1 MAGLIDAVV
10 GHRATWDMLQ
20 TQAKQGRMAHAL
32 AFVGPSGIGKRKVAW
47 ALAQALVCEAVD
59 APCGVC
65 PLCRRIESQQ
75 SESVLSIEAAGSM
88 IKIES
93 AQQILQFLN
102 LQRLGRARVV
112 IVDGAQWLNPQAGN
126 SLLKII
132 EEPPPQT
139 FFIFLLNEI
148 SQLMT
153 TLRSRVQVIRFAPLS
168 EVELQRVSPE
178 PAPTW
183 MLRSA
188 RGSAEQLASFRDAHS
203 EELRGS
209 VLSYLRESL
218 AGRRAGIGPVLEQ
231 AKDREGALSAIHML
245 QQLLRDWSV
254 AGSGSHALI
263 HTDLS
268 SELTQL
274 PVASSEARA
283 ELWKS
288 AFQMEL
294 DLASNV
300 DKSLLFENFF
310 YRARA
315 SVS

>member
-1 MAGLIDAVV
+1 MAGLIDAVI
-10 GHRATWDMLQ
+10 GHRETWDRLL
-20 TQAKQGRMAHAL
+20 TQVSQKRMPHAL

-65 PLCRRIESQQ
+65 PVCRRIESQQ
-75 SESVLSIEAAGSM
+75 SESVLLIEAAGSL
-88 IKIES
+88 IKVES

-112 IVDGAQWLNPQAGN
+112 IVDGAQLLNPQAGN

-139 FFIFLLNEI
+139 FFIFLLAEL
-148 SQLMT
+148 SQLMP
-153 TLRSRVQVIRFAPLS
+153 TLRSRMQVIRFSPLS
-168 EVELQRVSPE
+168 ESELQRVSPE

-188 RGSAEQLASFRDAHS
+188 RGSAEQLASFRDAQS

-218 AGRRAGIGPVLEQ
+218 AGRRAGIGPILEQ
-231 AKDREGALSAIHML
+231 AKDREGALTVIHML
-245 QQLLRDWSV
+245 QQLLRDWTV
-254 AGSGSHALI
+254 ADSGAEAMI
-263 HTDLS
+263 HSDLT
-268 SELTQL
+268 SELTRL
-274 PVASSEARA
+274 PAASSEARA
-283 ELWKS
+283 ELWQS
-288 AFQMEL
+288 AFQMER
-294 DLASNV
+294 DLAANV

-315 SVS
+315 SLS

>member
-10 GHRATWDMLQ
+10 GHRAPWDMLLA
-20 TQAKQGRMAHAL
+20 QAKQGRMAHAL

-75 SESVLSIEAAGSM
+75 SESVLLIEAAGSM

-139 FFIFLLNEI
+139 FFILLLSEI

-168 EVELQRVSPE
+168 EVELQRVSTE

-188 RGSAEQLASFRDAHS
+188 RGSAEQLASFRDAQS

-245 QQLLRDWSV
+245 QQLLRDWNV